1 MRSRNRILGLVG
13 VDIESLSPP
22 SSPASVHLAVV
33 SPSFRRS
40 IVRSTLSILSQP
52 PSRRVARTRRPR
64 RTIVTS
70 GRDDARANERK
81 PRARSSRRAFESVDR
96 VPPRTTARACIHSL
110 RVIPFIH
117 PARGARRCRKL
128 SALIR
133 TSGTYC
139 KIYLHKIGHLMHIVR
154 EISLTKCF
162 RRGSNPR
169 SSPYEGDALP
179 LGHESVPFFSVGPVV
194 TRSRRRSTTQ
204 CACIL
209 VQGLLGVRCVVT
221 VMGGV

>member
-22 SSPASVHLAVV
+22 SSPASAHLAVV

-81 PRARSSRRAFESVDR
+81 PRARSSRRAFESGDR

-139 KIYLHKIGHLMHIVR
+139 KIYHHKVGHLLHTVTEM
-154 EISLTKCF
+154 SLSKTYTIP
-162 RRGSNPR
+162 GSNR
-169 SSPYEGDALP
+169 RP
-179 LGHESVPFFSVGPVV
+179 LACEASVI
-194 TRSRRRSTTQ
+194 TN
-204 CACIL
+204 
-209 VQGLLGVRCVVT
+209 
-221 VMGGV
+221 

>member
-154 EISLTKCF
+154 EISLTKMLSTGF
-162 RRGSNPR
+162 EPAIFPLRRGRLTTWPR
-169 SSPYEGDALP
+169 KRA
-179 LGHESVPFFSVGPVV
+179 FFFG
-194 TRSRRRSTTQ
+194 RSRSYALETP
-204 CACIL
+204 
-209 VQGLLGVRCVVT
+209 
-221 VMGGV
+221 